1 MVPWGLLELVSAAEH
16 ETVTIALRRETFHY
30 VSSVDGT
37 GPLYADVAYRADGR
51 PKPVVVVMHGY
62 SGSRQAVALDLEEL
76 AMQGVFAV
84 APDLRGQGDS
94 AGKWDSGGLE
104 IHDLVDAILE
114 GVRRYPP
121 EVDAANLN
129 VVGYSGGGGNAI
141 AAAVRFPDLFHVA
154 VSFFGITDYAF
165 WYRSRGRPD
174 CNERMVA
181 ALGGPPEA
189 LPEVYAARNANL
201 AVGNNGWTRL
211 HFFWDESETMCP
223 PAMVE
228 AFLKGYRAH
237 GFNRAATHLSREG
250 DDKRWIHNYRAGNRD
265 LSAADALFL
274 LDVLAPV
281 PPGPRLPPRGRL
293 TVCGYL
299 VTRYFQVWIENGQ
312 RGVVTVSYDLDGPHV
327 EVVDNP
333 AGHAVRIL
341 LYSPTA
347 ALPQVQG

>member
-1 MVPWGLLELVSAAEH
+1 MIPWSLLGLASALAGRTE
-16 ETVTIALRRETFHY
+16 AAAFRQETFHY
-30 VSSVDGT
+30 ASSVDGT
-37 GPLYADVAYRADGR
+37 GPLYADVRYRADGR

-62 SGSRQAVALDLEEL
+62 SGSRQAVSLDLEEL
-76 AMQGVFAV
+76 AAQGVFAM

-114 GVRRYPP
+114 GVKRYPG
-121 EVDAANLN
+121 EVQATHLN

-154 VSFFGITDYAF
+154 VSFFGITDYAY
-165 WYRSRGRPD
+165 WYHSQGRPD

-201 AVGNNGWTRL
+201 AAGNNGWTRL

-223 PAMVE
+223 PAMIE
-228 AFLKGYRAH
+228 TFLAGYRAH
-237 GFNRAATHLSREG
+237 GFDRAVTHVTGEG
-250 DDKRWIHNYRAGNRD
+250 DARRWIHHYRAGNRD
-265 LSAADALFL
+265 LSAADALYLPDIF
-274 LDVLAPV
+274 APL

-299 VTRYFQVWIENGQ
+299 VTRAFQVWIEDGQ
-312 RGVVTVSYDLDGPHV
+312 RGVVTVDYDLAGPRVRVV
-327 EVVDNP
+327 ENP
-333 AGHAVRIL
+333 RGYTVRVL
-341 LYSPTA
+341 LNSPTA
-347 ALPQVQG
+347 ALP